1 MSVAG
6 IVTRNW
12 RLKVASFALALL
24 LWGTMRLTDDQ
35 ISRLEIPAVQVRVDQ
50 SDPGWLLRGAP
61 SPAAV
66 EMTVSGPM
74 GDLLRA
80 AMSEPVIVI
89 PIDSV
94 SESDLLFELA
104 DDWVRN
110 LDRGSVTIED
120 FAPSSVRLLLE
131 RYRVD
136 EIPVSMRL
144 TGRLPDS
151 LALLA
156 EPRANLLF
164 AQVRGPE
171 SEVDVLET
179 VFLRSFDLGAVT
191 GPGRFEV
198 EVDTAR
204 LGGLMVTPTVATI
217 IVEAAP
223 REERVIGPLPVR
235 FPAGALQGVESP
247 EGDDPQGWLAEGER
261 LALEPDSLA
270 VTLSGAAA
278 LLDEVDPAALQLRI
292 AVDLDALRR
301 ALEEGDEGVAR
312 AAVELS
318 GLPPFVTGA
327 AASDSVTVRRAD
339 AP

>member
-1 MSVAG
+1 MSFAG

-12 RLKVASFALALL
+12 RLKVSAFALAVL

-50 SDPGWLLRGAP
+50 TDPGWLLRGAP
-61 SPAAV
+61 SPATV

-80 AMSEPVIVI
+80 AMAEPVIVI
-89 PIDSV
+89 PVDSV
-94 SESDLLFELA
+94 PDGDLIFELA

-120 FAPSSVRLLLE
+120 FVPSSVRLLLE

-144 TGRLPDS
+144 AGRLADS

-171 SEVDVLET
+171 SEIDALET
-179 VFLRSFDLGAVT
+179 IFLRSFDLGAVT

-198 EVDTAR
+198 EVDTTR
-204 LGGLMVTPTVATI
+204 LGGLLVTPTVATI

-223 REERVIGPLPVR
+223 REERNFGPLAVR
-235 FPAGALQGVESP
+235 FPQGASPGGESEGQFAGEF
-247 EGDDPQGWLAEGER
+247 AEGEE
-261 LALEPDSLA
+261 LVLEPDSVA

-278 LLDEVDPAALQLRI
+278 LLDEVDPAALWLGVVADLE
-292 AVDLDALRR
+292 AVYRR
-301 ALEEGDEGVAR
+301 LAESEEGEAR
-312 AAVELS
+312 VAVELS
-318 GLPPFVTGA
+318 GVPRFVIGTA
-327 AASDSVTVRRAD
+327 ESDSVTVRRANT
-339 AP
+339 P